1 MRRSIVLLAVLAAA
15 PASAAQF
22 TAAEM
27 MKLCKQVRDEFS
39 NVVFFTSKLVFD
51 KEPWYIRLLH
61 NHVAYE
67 MQRRLQ
73 LEGMQMVILPM
84 KV

>member
-1 MRRSIVLLAVLAAA
+1 MNLCHSNGIAATYYDA
-15 PASAAQF
+15 YGVD
-22 TAAEM
+22 TANEM
-27 MKLCKQVRDEFS
+27 MQLCERVRAEFP
-39 NVVFFTSKLVFD
+39 NAVFFTSKLVFD
-51 KEPWYIRLLH
+51 REPWYIRLLH
-61 NHVAYE
+61 NQVAYE